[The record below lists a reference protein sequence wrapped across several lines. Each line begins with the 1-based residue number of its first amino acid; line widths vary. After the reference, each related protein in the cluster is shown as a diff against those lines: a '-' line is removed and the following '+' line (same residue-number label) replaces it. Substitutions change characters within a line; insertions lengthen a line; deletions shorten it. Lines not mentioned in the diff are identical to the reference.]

1 MRLRGD
7 GPLLVMWSGGI
18 DSTLV
23 VYEALRQGR
32 TVRAHHIHLASS
44 QGRAAAEERAIAQ
57 LVRWLDAQGLPGTLE
72 LTRSTTDF
80 GDLRRVLDV
89 KVWSWWIGVILAY
102 EREIGQVATTQHRQS
117 FPNAGYRRRSMQIR
131 EQMPALSGRQG
142 RQVEWLSPLAGMDKA
157 EIVAAMPDGLL
168 ELCWWCRT
176 PDAAGRP
183 CHDCHTCRQVDPALE
198 VRPVDPDPEPDAGD
212 DDETAEPEHVEHS
225 GVEHVG
231 AGWYEVV
238 VNGETV
244 DKVRGKPA
252 AEARFAELVG

>member
-1 MRLRGD
+1 MKLAGD

-23 VYEALRQGR
+23 LYEALKQGR
-32 TVRAHHIHLASS
+32 HVRAHHIHLASL
-44 QGRAAAEERAIAQ
+44 QGRAAVEERAVAQ
-57 LVRWLDAQGLPGTLE
+57 IVRWLDAQNLPGTLE

-102 EREIGQVATTQHRQS
+102 ERDIRQVATTQHQDS
-117 FPNAGYRRRSMQIR
+117 FRNASYRRRSMQVR
-131 EQMPALSGRQG
+131 KEMPALAGRRGQS
-142 RQVEWLSPLAGMDKA
+142 VKWLSPLADMTKA
-157 EIVAAMPDGLL
+157 EIVEATPGGLL

-176 PDAAGRP
+176 PDPAGRP
-183 CHDCHTCRQVDPALE
+183 CHECHTCRQVDAVLAT
-198 VRPVDPDPEPDAGD
+198 RPVDPDPEPDTGD
-212 DDETAEPEHVEHS
+212 APDETGHVDHT
-225 GVEHVG
+225 GIDHVG

-244 DKVRGKPA
+244 EKVRGKQA